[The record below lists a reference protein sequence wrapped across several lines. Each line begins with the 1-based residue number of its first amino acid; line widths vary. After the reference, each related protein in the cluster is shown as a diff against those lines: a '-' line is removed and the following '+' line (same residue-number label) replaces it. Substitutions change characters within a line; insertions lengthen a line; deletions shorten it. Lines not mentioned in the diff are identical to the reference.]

1 MAITNAQQF
10 KQLVNPPMK
19 GKKRPGYR
27 GEAAAASDRAG
38 SRNAGRDTSPAG
50 TGNVGDDFDRGSFQD
65 AVRRGEL
72 KAEVE
77 RQEAEKREE
86 LVERF
91 RNKQFQG
98 SNFPGFIGMGL
109 NLTGPLVQ
117 RGITANRNFF
127 LDKVLG
133 SKNFKDIDFLSLTPS
148 QQEELYGDYMSAR
161 LSGEIDAFG
170 NPLNQGDDS
179 SPLLFPRS
187 GIMDQAPEEKKE
199 EDEDPV
205 NLRLLAEG
213 GRAGFQE
220 GGGIEQRL
228 EQLGGDVTSAEQM
241 LQGINQRLKTAE
253 SSLGS
258 GGGIGGLPGAGGP
271 KIDEAFNPMQT
282 PPGMFPA
289 GPPQGFSSF
298 EEMMKLKTPNLG
310 QPNFYYDLEGV
321 RRDPQ
326 GNLFTP
332 KPGELPQTLSRPRP
346 ELENVFMGN
355 MNPVGGPSDKL
366 IPIDPYA
373 RTQLAGLSQDGQRFD
388 SAQSAFDALAEYTR
402 KAREI
407 NPGTRDMI
415 GTELFQGAEGF
426 KNFTNMFNQ
435 INDPNYVAPSLQLAS
450 QGSSG
455 IPAVGFADGG
465 NVVGGEYDFESA
477 RQAYGL
483 GKLVKKITRSVKKI
497 AKSPLGKLALGAAA
511 FKFGPAFLS
520 GQGFSLG
527 TAKKFSDLKFLGE
540 GANVNLFR
548 AIGIPSILGGLM
560 TKQDEDD
567 QQQYAGADFP
577 NPIDFYLSGQAPIN
591 TRLAAEGG
599 LMRAGYQE
607 GSKEPVAK
615 KTMPLLDMGGMEK
628 DYREEGGF
636 VPIGRMEKADDVP
649 ARLSKNEF
657 VFTAD
662 AVRNAGD
669 GDVDLGAEKMY
680 NMMKN
685 LEAGG
690 DVSEES
696 QGLEGARKMFQ
707 TSQRLEEVL

>member
-1 MAITNAQQF
+1 
-10 KQLVNPPMK
+10 VNPPMK

-228 EQLGGDVTSAEQM
+228 EQLGGDVTSA
-241 LQGINQRLKTAE
+241 
-253 SSLGS
+253 
-258 GGGIGGLPGAGGP
+258 
-271 KIDEAFNPMQT
+271 
-282 PPGMFPA
+282 
-289 GPPQGFSSF
+289 
-298 EEMMKLKTPNLG
+298 
-310 QPNFYYDLEGV
+310 
-321 RRDPQ
+321 
-326 GNLFTP
+326 
-332 KPGELPQTLSRPRP
+332 
-346 ELENVFMGN
+346 
-355 MNPVGGPSDKL
+355 
-366 IPIDPYA
+366 
-373 RTQLAGLSQDGQRFD
+373 
-388 SAQSAFDALAEYTR
+388 
-402 KAREI
+402 
-407 NPGTRDMI
+407 
-415 GTELFQGAEGF
+415 
-426 KNFTNMFNQ
+426 
-435 INDPNYVAPSLQLAS
+435 
-450 QGSSG
+450 
-455 IPAVGFADGG
+455 
-465 NVVGGEYDFESA
+465 
-477 RQAYGL
+477 
-483 GKLVKKITRSVKKI
+483 
-497 AKSPLGKLALGAAA
+497 
-511 FKFGPAFLS
+511 
-520 GQGFSLG
+520 
-527 TAKKFSDLKFLGE
+527 
-540 GANVNLFR
+540 
-548 AIGIPSILGGLM
+548 
-560 TKQDEDD
+560 
-567 QQQYAGADFP
+567 
-577 NPIDFYLSGQAPIN
+577 
-591 TRLAAEGG
+591 
-599 LMRAGYQE
+599 
-607 GSKEPVAK
+607 
-615 KTMPLLDMGGMEK
+615 
-628 DYREEGGF
+628 
-636 VPIGRMEKADDVP
+636 
-649 ARLSKNEF
+649 
-657 VFTAD
+657 
-662 AVRNAGD
+662 
-669 GDVDLGAEKMY
+669 
-680 NMMKN
+680 
-685 LEAGG
+685 
-690 DVSEES
+690 
-696 QGLEGARKMFQ
+696 
-707 TSQRLEEVL
+707 